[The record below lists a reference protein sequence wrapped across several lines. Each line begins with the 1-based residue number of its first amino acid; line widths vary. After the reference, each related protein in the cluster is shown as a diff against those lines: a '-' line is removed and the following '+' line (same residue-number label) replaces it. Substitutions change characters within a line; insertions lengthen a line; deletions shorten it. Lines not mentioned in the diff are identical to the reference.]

1 MIDRRGPSAD
11 AFRDGWAIP
20 PAPARASSL
29 AMMEP
34 KSASE
39 ELPALYRAVLDRVAQ
54 LEASRERPLANR
66 IRAEATH
73 IYSRAWDERARRE
86 LLALLRRNAPPDD
99 GLPANDRG
107 LRRRT
112 TSAA

>member
-1 MIDRRGPSAD
+1 
-11 AFRDGWAIP
+11 
-20 PAPARASSL
+20 
-29 AMMEP
+29 MMEP

-39 ELPALYRAVLDRVAQ
+39 ELPDLYRAVLDRVAQ
-54 LEASRERPLANR
+54 LEAVRERDLANR

-86 LLALLRRNAPPDD
+86 LLALLRRNSSVEP
-99 GLPANDRG
+99 GLPVTGRG